1 MEELFKDFKIQ
12 PVVDVI
18 SNRVCGGEI
27 LWRPGGKSLTNDN
40 LEELDENP
48 SLNLQVAKDSFL
60 AALGALSKLRNEIW
74 LSINISTKFIGN
86 GKSFMK
92 SVGKETND
100 FDTIRRILGK
110 RLVIEVT
117 ERYISND
124 TEIKFINQLSELHSI
139 AIDDFGSGCAP
150 LENMLNMNFDK
161 VKVDK
166 AISTGIDFNL
176 THQRFIKWLIAGC
189 HAIDV
194 QVCAEGIETESE
206 LMVYKRY
213 QVDYGQGYL
222 WSPAIDFND
231 FEKLANPMSTA
242 EFSLGQLIK

>member
-1 MEELFKDFKIQ
+1 MASKTSSGLASD
-12 PVVDVI
+12 P
-18 SNRVCGGEI
+18 
-27 LWRPGGKSLTNDN
+27 KSLKDYGKTWN
-40 LEELDENP
+40 ELSE
-48 SLNLQVAKDSFL
+48 SQKDRVRE
-60 AALGALSKLRNEIW
+60 GKPPEALSP
-74 LSINISTKFIGN
+74 GN
-86 GKSFMK
+86 
-92 SVGKETND
+92 
-100 FDTIRRILGK
+100 
-110 RLVIEVT
+110 
-117 ERYISND
+117 
-124 TEIKFINQLSELHSI
+124 
-139 AIDDFGSGCAP
+139 
-150 LENMLNMNFDK
+150 K

-206 LMVYKRY
+206 LMVYKRF